1 MLHTFRNE
9 FAHKACPRVG
19 GDNSGTL
26 RKVRH
31 VDTKIF
37 RYHVHVV
44 CVCLAAPGVGACGAH
59 GGRAAVLLTRRL
71 LLSPRHRD
79 GPESGV

>member
-1 MLHTFRNE
+1 MHTQIF
-9 FAHKACPRVG
+9 
-19 GDNSGTL
+19 GD
-26 RKVRH
+26 
-31 VDTKIF
+31 
-37 RYHVHVV
+37 HVHVV